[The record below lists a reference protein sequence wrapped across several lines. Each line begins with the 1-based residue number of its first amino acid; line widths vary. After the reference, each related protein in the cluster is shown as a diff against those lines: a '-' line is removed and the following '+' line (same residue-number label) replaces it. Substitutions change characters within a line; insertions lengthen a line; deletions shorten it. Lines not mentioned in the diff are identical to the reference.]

1 MGANKQL
8 HHDTRHLQEE
18 YLTDIDC
25 SGGLYLEYQ
34 ERDKQELKVTITNFG
49 LLYKCFLNGKRID
62 KEELYKL
69 LGINENTPL
78 RLEHHVYVFEKNNKT
93 KFKVEVYE
101 IDVT

>member
-8 HHDTRHLQEE
+8 HHDTTHLQEE

-34 ERDKQELKVTITNFG
+34 ERNKQELKVVVTNFG
-49 LLYKCFLNGKRID
+49 PLYKAFLNGERIY

-69 LGINENTPL
+69 LGISENTPL

-93 KFKVEVYE
+93 KFKVEVGE
-101 IDVT
+101 INIE